1 MMPEMDGFAVLDALR
16 AREDT
21 AEIPVIVASA
31 KELTPDEKS
40 RLTGQIQAL
49 MQKGDFLNDEFLE
62 EVRSLIH

>member
-16 AREDT
+16 AKEDT